1 MRRFLL
7 LLASPLLLTVA
18 LFSLLVGVSFYAE
31 SNPATFF
38 VLTAAPETVQAQRV
52 LYLVARAVLFP
63 FQLGFIVLAFG
74 AALWVFRRRLRIGGW
89 VLGEPVAGR
98 LRRYE
103 RGDDADE
110 ALPAVLRPERRLTL
124 QQIIGST
131 LAVLALGVATVLSIG
146 QFVPRADLAVVI
158 AALTSG
164 LTWGARLPIGDVL
177 GGISNIFETN
187 VSIGERIVYRQFAE
201 RVEGQVEDIDLRF
214 LDVRADSGE
223 LTTIP
228 HGELRIFRNFSR
240 GDSSGVYATFP
251 VHARDL
257 NRAVALLT
265 ELADESPALA
275 TQLVE
280 PWHVMSLDGRLGNVT
295 DVTLFGRTTPGFEDD
310 LQLALH
316 ALVQVRF
323 AAEEI
328 PLAGQKGAA

>member
-1 MRRFLL
+1 MRRLLL
-7 LLASPLLLTVA
+7 LLASPLLLVVA
-18 LFSLLVGVSFYAE
+18 LSSLMVGVSFYAE

-38 VLTAAPETVQAQRV
+38 VLTAAPATVQAQRV
-52 LYLVARAVLFP
+52 LYLLARAVLFP

-98 LRRYE
+98 LRRE
-103 RGDDADE
+103 ETDE
-110 ALPAVLRPERRLTL
+110 ARPAVLRPERRLTL
-124 QQIIGST
+124 QQIIGSI

-187 VSIGERIVYRQFAE
+187 VSVGERIRYKQFAE
-201 RVEGQVEDIDLRF
+201 QVEGQVEDVDLRF
-214 LDVRADSGE
+214 LNVRADSGE
-223 LTTIP
+223 LTSIP

-240 GDSSGVYATFP
+240 GETSGVYATFP
-251 VHARDL
+251 VRARDL

-265 ELADESPALA
+265 ELAGESPVLT

-280 PWHVMSLDGRLGNVT
+280 PWHVMSLDGRLG
-295 DVTLFGRTTPGFEDD
+295 DVTAVSLFGRTTPGNEDD

-316 ALVQVRF
+316 TIVQLRF
-323 AAEEI
+323 AAAGI
-328 PLAGQKGAA
+328 PLAGGKEAAA

>member
-1 MRRFLL
+1 MRRLLL
-7 LLASPLLLTVA
+7 LLASPLLLIVA
-18 LFSLLVGVSFYAE
+18 LFSLMVGVSFYAE

-38 VLTAAPETVQAQRV
+38 VLTAAPATVQAQRV
-52 LYLVARAVLFP
+52 LYLLARAVLFP

-98 LRRYE
+98 LRRE
-103 RGDDADE
+103 EADE
-110 ALPAVLRPERRLTL
+110 ARPTVLRPERRLTL
-124 QQIIGST
+124 QQIIGSI

-187 VSIGERIVYRQFAE
+187 VSVGERIRYKQFAE
-201 RVEGQVEDIDLRF
+201 QVEGQVEDVDLRF
-214 LDVRADSGE
+214 LNVRADSGE
-223 LTTIP
+223 LTSIP

-240 GDSSGVYATFP
+240 GETSGVYATFP
-251 VHARDL
+251 VRARDL

-265 ELADESPALA
+265 ELAGESPVLT

-280 PWHVMSLDGRLGNVT
+280 PWHVMSLDGRLGGVT
-295 DVTLFGRTTPGFEDD
+295 AVSLFGRTTPGNEDD

-316 ALVQVRF
+316 TIVQLRF
-323 AAEEI
+323 AAAGI
-328 PLAGQKGAA
+328 PLAGGKEAAA

>member
-7 LLASPLLLTVA
+7 LLASPLLIILA
-18 LFSLLVGVSFYAE
+18 LFSLLVGVAFYAE

-38 VLTAAPETVQAQRV
+38 VLTAAPDTVQAQRV
-52 LYLVARAVLFP
+52 LYLLARGVLFP
-63 FQLGFIVLAFG
+63 FQLGFIALTFG
-74 AALWVFRRRLRIGGW
+74 AALWVFRRRLRISGW
-89 VLGEPVAGR
+89 VLGEPMTGR
-98 LRRYE
+98 RR
-103 RGDDADE
+103 DE
-110 ALPAVLRPERRLTL
+110 AVEARPAVLRPERRRTL
-124 QQIIGST
+124 QQLLGSI
-131 LAVLALGVATVLSIG
+131 LAVLALGAATVLSIG
-146 QFVPRADLAVVI
+146 QFVPRADLAVII

-187 VSIGERIVYRQFAE
+187 VSVGERIVYRQFAE

-214 LDVRADSGE
+214 LNVRADSGE

-228 HGELRIFRNFSR
+228 HGDLRVFRNFSR
-240 GDSSGVYATFP
+240 SETSGVYATFP
-251 VHARDL
+251 VNTRDL
-257 NRAVALLT
+257 GRAVAVLS

-280 PWHVMSLDGRLGNVT
+280 PWHVMSLDGRLGDVT
-295 DVTLFGRTTPGFEDD
+295 DVTLFGRTTPGNEDD

-328 PLAGQKGAA
+328 TLASDKGNA

>member
-1 MRRFLL
+1 MRRLLL
-7 LLASPLLLTVA
+7 LLASPLLLVVA
-18 LFSLLVGVSFYAE
+18 LSSLMVGVSFYAE

-38 VLTAAPETVQAQRV
+38 VLTAAPATVQAQRV
-52 LYLVARAVLFP
+52 LYLLARAVLFP

-98 LRRYE
+98 LRR
-103 RGDDADE
+103 DE
-110 ALPAVLRPERRLTL
+110 VGEEYPGVLRPERRLTL
-124 QQIIGST
+124 QQIIGSV
-131 LAVLALGVATVLSIG
+131 LAVLALGAATVLSIG

-187 VSIGERIVYRQFAE
+187 VSVGERIRYKQFAE
-201 RVEGQVEDIDLRF
+201 QVEGQVEDVDLRF
-214 LDVRADSGE
+214 LNVRADSGE
-223 LTTIP
+223 LTSIP

-240 GDSSGVYATFP
+240 GETSGVYATFP
-251 VHARDL
+251 VRARDL

-265 ELADESPALA
+265 ELAGESPVLT

-280 PWHVMSLDGRLGNVT
+280 PWHVMSLDGRLGGVT
-295 DVTLFGRTTPGFEDD
+295 AVSLFGRTTPGNEDD

-316 ALVQVRF
+316 TIVQLRF
-323 AAEEI
+323 AAAGI
-328 PLAGQKGAA
+328 PLAGGKEAAA

>member
-1 MRRFLL
+1 MRRLLL
-7 LLASPLLLTVA
+7 LLASPLLLVVA
-18 LFSLLVGVSFYAE
+18 LSSLMVGVSFYAE

-38 VLTAAPETVQAQRV
+38 VLTAAPATVQAQRV
-52 LYLVARAVLFP
+52 LYLLARAVLFP

-98 LRRYE
+98 LRRE
-103 RGDDADE
+103 EADE
-110 ALPAVLRPERRLTL
+110 ARPTVLRPERRLTL
-124 QQIIGST
+124 QQIIGSI

-187 VSIGERIVYRQFAE
+187 VSVGERIRYKQFAE
-201 RVEGQVEDIDLRF
+201 QVEGQVEDVDLRF
-214 LDVRADSGE
+214 LNVRADSGE
-223 LTTIP
+223 LTSIP

-240 GDSSGVYATFP
+240 GETSGVYATFP
-251 VHARDL
+251 VRARDL

-265 ELADESPALA
+265 ELAGESPVLT

-280 PWHVMSLDGRLGNVT
+280 PWHVMSLDGRLG
-295 DVTLFGRTTPGFEDD
+295 DVTAVSLFGRTTPGNEDD

-316 ALVQVRF
+316 TIVQLRF
-323 AAEEI
+323 AAAGI
-328 PLAGQKGAA
+328 PLAGGKEAAA

>member
-1 MRRFLL
+1 MRRLLL
-7 LLASPLLLTVA
+7 LLASPLLLVVA
-18 LFSLLVGVSFYAE
+18 LSSLMVGVSFYAE

-38 VLTAAPETVQAQRV
+38 VLTAAPATVQAQRV
-52 LYLVARAVLFP
+52 LYLLARAVLFP

-98 LRRYE
+98 LPRE
-103 RGDDADE
+103 ETDE
-110 ALPAVLRPERRLTL
+110 ARPAVLRPERRLTL
-124 QQIIGST
+124 QQIIGSI

-187 VSIGERIVYRQFAE
+187 VSVGERIRYKQFAE
-201 RVEGQVEDIDLRF
+201 QVEGQVEDVDLRF
-214 LDVRADSGE
+214 LNVRADSGE
-223 LTTIP
+223 LTSIP

-240 GDSSGVYATFP
+240 GETSGVYATFP
-251 VHARDL
+251 VRARDL

-265 ELADESPALA
+265 ELAGESPVLT

-280 PWHVMSLDGRLGNVT
+280 PWHVMSLDGRLG
-295 DVTLFGRTTPGFEDD
+295 DVTAVSLFGRTTPGNEDD

-316 ALVQVRF
+316 TIVQLRF
-323 AAEEI
+323 AAAGI
-328 PLAGQKGAA
+328 PLAGGKEAAA

>member
-1 MRRFLL
+1 MRRLLL
-7 LLASPLLLTVA
+7 LLASHLLLVVA
-18 LFSLLVGVSFYAE
+18 LSSLMVGVSFYAE

-38 VLTAAPETVQAQRV
+38 VLTAAPATVQAQRV
-52 LYLVARAVLFP
+52 LYLLARAVLFP

-98 LRRYE
+98 LRRE
-103 RGDDADE
+103 EADE
-110 ALPAVLRPERRLTL
+110 ARPTVLRPERRLTL
-124 QQIIGST
+124 QQIIGSI

-187 VSIGERIVYRQFAE
+187 VSVGERIRYKQFAE
-201 RVEGQVEDIDLRF
+201 QVEGQVEDVDLRF
-214 LDVRADSGE
+214 LNVRADSGE
-223 LTTIP
+223 LTSIP

-240 GDSSGVYATFP
+240 GETSGVYATFP
-251 VHARDL
+251 VRARDL

-265 ELADESPALA
+265 ELAGESPVLT

-280 PWHVMSLDGRLGNVT
+280 PWHVMSLDGRLG
-295 DVTLFGRTTPGFEDD
+295 DVTAVSLFGRTTPGNEDD

-316 ALVQVRF
+316 TIVQLRF
-323 AAEEI
+323 AAAGI
-328 PLAGQKGAA
+328 PLAGGKEAAA

>member
-1 MRRFLL
+1 MRRLLL
-7 LLASPLLLTVA
+7 LLASPLLILLTF
-18 LFSLLVGVSFYAE
+18 FSLLVGVSFYAE

-38 VLTAAPETVQAQRV
+38 VLAAAPATVQGQRV
-52 LYLVARAVLFP
+52 LYLLARGVLFP
-63 FQLGFIVLAFG
+63 FQLGFIALAFG

-89 VLGEPVAGR
+89 VLGEPMAGW
-98 LRRYE
+98 RRRDE
-103 RGDDADE
+103 PDE
-110 ALPAVLRPERRLTL
+110 AHPAVLRPERRRTL
-124 QQIIGST
+124 QQLLGSI
-131 LAVLALGVATVLSIG
+131 LAVLALGAATVLSIG

-187 VSIGERIVYRQFAE
+187 VSIGERIRYKQVAE
-201 RVEGQVEDIDLRF
+201 QVEGQVEDTDLRF
-214 LDVRADSGE
+214 LSVRADSGE

-240 GDSSGVYATFP
+240 SDTSGVYATFP
-251 VHARDL
+251 VRAPDL
-257 NRAVALLT
+257 SRAVALLT
-265 ELADESPALA
+265 ELADESPTLA
-275 TQLVE
+275 THLVE
-280 PWHVMSLDGRLGNVT
+280 PWHVMSLDGRLGDVT

-323 AAEEI
+323 AAAEI
-328 PLAGQKGAA
+328 SLAGQKGAA

>member
-7 LLASPLLLTVA
+7 LLASPLLIILA
-18 LFSLLVGVSFYAE
+18 LFSLLVGVAFYAE

-38 VLTAAPETVQAQRV
+38 VLTAAPDTVQAQRV
-52 LYLVARAVLFP
+52 LYLLARGVLFP
-63 FQLGFIVLAFG
+63 FQLGFIALTFG
-74 AALWVFRRRLRIGGW
+74 AALWVFRRRLRISGW
-89 VLGEPVAGR
+89 VLGEPTTGR
-98 LRRYE
+98 RR
-103 RGDDADE
+103 DE
-110 ALPAVLRPERRLTL
+110 AVEARPAVLRPERRRTL
-124 QQIIGST
+124 QQLLGSI
-131 LAVLALGVATVLSIG
+131 LAVLALGAATVLSIG
-146 QFVPRADLAVVI
+146 QFVPRADLAVII

-187 VSIGERIVYRQFAE
+187 VSVGERIVYRQFAE

-214 LDVRADSGE
+214 LNVRADSGE

-228 HGELRIFRNFSR
+228 HGDLRVFRNFSR
-240 GDSSGVYATFP
+240 SETSGVYATFP
-251 VHARDL
+251 VNTRDL
-257 NRAVALLT
+257 GRAVAVLS

-280 PWHVMSLDGRLGNVT
+280 PWHVMSLDGRLADVT
-295 DVTLFGRTTPGFEDD
+295 DVTLFGRTTPGNEDD

-328 PLAGQKGAA
+328 TLASDKGNA

>member
-1 MRRFLL
+1 MRRLLL
-7 LLASPLLLTVA
+7 LLASPLLLVVA
-18 LFSLLVGVSFYAE
+18 LSSLMVGVSFYAE

-38 VLTAAPETVQAQRV
+38 VLTAAPATVQAQRV
-52 LYLVARAVLFP
+52 LYLLARAVLFP

-98 LRRYE
+98 LRRE
-103 RGDDADE
+103 EADE
-110 ALPAVLRPERRLTL
+110 ARPTVLRPERRLTL
-124 QQIIGST
+124 QQIIGSI
-131 LAVLALGVATVLSIG
+131 LAVLALGAATVLSIG

-187 VSIGERIVYRQFAE
+187 VSVGERIRYKQFAE
-201 RVEGQVEDIDLRF
+201 QVEGQVEDVDLRF
-214 LDVRADSGE
+214 LNVRADSGE
-223 LTTIP
+223 LTSIP

-240 GDSSGVYATFP
+240 GETSGVYATFP
-251 VHARDL
+251 VRARDL

-265 ELADESPALA
+265 ELAGESPVLT

-280 PWHVMSLDGRLGNVT
+280 PWHVMSLDGRLGGVT
-295 DVTLFGRTTPGFEDD
+295 AVSLFGRTTPGNEDD

-316 ALVQVRF
+316 TIVQLRF
-323 AAEEI
+323 AAAGI
-328 PLAGQKGAA
+328 PLAGGKEAAA